1 MRGFNEG
8 LFRWVNQLSI
18 DHVYMNPIFI
28 GLAEYTVLLAALLCL
43 FIWFQNRS
51 RYNRAM
57 VLSAGLTF
65 ILAEL
70 LGKVAGLFY
79 SNQQPFA
86 ELNQVNLL
94 IEKEVNNSFPSD
106 HTIFIFSICIVFW
119 LFHKRRIY
127 WLFIACAVGF
137 SRIWVGV
144 HYPFDVLVGAMIAC
158 LTAVTVVYLPLFQKG
173 VSLLLSCYEWVE
185 QKWAGERTK

>member
-1 MRGFNEG
+1 MRGFNED

-18 DHVYMNPIFI
+18 DHVYLNPIFI

-106 HTIFIFSICIVFW
+106 HTIFIFSICMVFW
-119 LFHKRRIY
+119 LFHKRHIY

-144 HYPFDVLVGAMIAC
+144 HYPFDVLAGAVIAC

-173 VSLLLSCYEWVE
+173 VSVLLSCYEWVE
-185 QKWAGERTK
+185 QKWVGERTK

>member
-1 MRGFNEG
+1 MDDDICWVDLYFGRDARES
-8 LFRWVNQLSI
+8 RW
-18 DHVYMNPIFI
+18 
-28 GLAEYTVLLAALLCL
+28 ALL
-43 FIWFQNRS
+43 FQ
-51 RYNRAM
+51 
-57 VLSAGLTF
+57 SA
-65 ILAEL
+65 A
-70 LGKVAGLFY
+70 
-79 SNQQPFA
+79 FA
-86 ELNQVNLL
+86 ELNHVNLL

-144 HYPFDVLVGAMIAC
+144 HYPFDVLAGAVIAC

-173 VSLLLSCYEWVE
+173 VNVLLSCYEWVE
-185 QKWAGERTK
+185 QKWTGENQIKCKSTKKHPNLL

>member
-1 MRGFNEG
+1 MQEFNERV
-8 LFRWVNQLSI
+8 FRSINQLS
-18 DHVYMNPIFI
+18 MNHDVLNPVLI
-28 GLAEYTVLLAALLCL
+28 GLAEYSVM
-43 FIWFQNRS
+43 FIAIMFLIMWFQNRS
-51 RYNRAM
+51 RRNRWM
-57 VLSAGLTF
+57 MISAGLTF
-65 ILAEL
+65 ILAEM
-70 LGKVAGLFY
+70 LGKIAGLFY

-86 ELNQVNLL
+86 ELNHVNLL

-106 HTIFIFSICIVFW
+106 HTIFIFSICMVFW

-144 HYPFDVLVGAMIAC
+144 HYPFDVLAGAVIAC

-173 VSLLLSCYEWVE
+173 VSLLLSCFEWVE

>member
-1 MRGFNEG
+1 MRGFNED
-8 LFRWVNQLSI
+8 LLRWVNQLSI
-18 DHVYMNPIFI
+18 DHGYLNPIFI

-43 FIWFQNRS
+43 FVWFQNRS

-70 LGKVAGLFY
+70 LGKVARLFY

-106 HTIFIFSICIVFW
+106 HTIFIFSICMVFW
-119 LFHKRRIY
+119 LFHKRHIY

-144 HYPFDVLVGAMIAC
+144 HYPFDVLAGAVIAC
-158 LTAVTVVYLPLFQKG
+158 LTAVTVVYWPLSQKG
-173 VSLLLSCYEWVE
+173 VSLLLSGYEWVE
-185 QKWAGERTK
+185 QKWIGERTK

>member
-1 MRGFNEG
+1 MRGFNED
-8 LFRWVNQLSI
+8 LLRWVNQLSI
-18 DHVYMNPIFI
+18 DHGYLNPIFI

-43 FIWFQNRS
+43 FVWFQNRS

-70 LGKVAGLFY
+70 LGKVAGIFY

-106 HTIFIFSICIVFW
+106 HTIFIFSICIVLW

-144 HYPFDVLVGAMIAC
+144 HYPFDVLAGAVIAC

-173 VSLLLSCYEWVE
+173 VSLLLSCFEWVE